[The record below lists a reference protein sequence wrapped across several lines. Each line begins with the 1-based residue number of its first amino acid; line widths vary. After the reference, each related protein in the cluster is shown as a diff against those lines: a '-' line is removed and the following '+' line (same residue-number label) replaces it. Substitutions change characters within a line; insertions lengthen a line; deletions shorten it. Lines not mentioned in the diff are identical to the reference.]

1 MLSACRTHRKRAL
14 NLTVQRSFLWR
25 QLISEAKSPV
35 ILAGAEAVRGDGGFM
50 MNSQELETAV
60 REKVPFVTLI
70 WEDASYGLIKWKEQ
84 EQFNGE
90 HCYVDFTNPDFKLL
104 AEAMH
109 CKGYRVEKAADLIPT
124 LEEAFRQT
132 VPSVIVVPVDYRE
145 NMKLSAHLK
154 EVYQQS
160 GE

>member
-1 MLSACRTHRKRAL
+1 MTGVADAYLD
-14 NLTVQRSFLWR
+14 
-25 QLISEAKSPV
+25 
-35 ILAGAEAVRGDGGFM
+35 GAPLVAITGQVG
-50 MNSQELETAV
+50 TA
-60 REKVPFVTLI
+60 PM
-70 WEDASYGLIKWKEQ
+70 
-84 EQFNGE
+84 
-90 HCYVDFTNPDFKLL
+90 LL

-132 VPSVIVVPVDYRE
+132 VPSVIVVPVDYSE

-160 GE
+160 SD